1 MPGLASTRSLPHPW
15 GAIGAALGSAV
26 LFVLALTVG
35 LILHVNLPAARR
47 FATHELNSAL
57 ATEFKG
63 KLTLERLATLHI
75 DGASGIDV
83 TVSAPDGTTVV
94 VARGLSARIRP
105 IALVKSLLRGS
116 GDLDIDVFAIDVQF
130 LDVDLDADEAGALK
144 LATTFELLKPS
155 TTPGGGRVLHL
166 GLYDITVRHALVHG
180 HMKGV
185 PPIDAELDG
194 LRGTLRV
201 DGHRVAVDVSHVAL
215 LSRGMPQGA
224 NPRGAVEAHVLVPSK
239 TGRSLGL
246 DGSFD
251 GTVGDIPATAKAAF
265 DGNRLDAVL
274 DVPEVS
280 DERVRALV
288 AQAPVYRPISAHVE
302 AHGDLA
308 RLHATAEV
316 AMAPSELRAEGDLVL
331 EGTFGATIG
340 IDLRNVDLQGLSP
353 PAPHST
359 LALHADVQLDAKSGG
374 MLAGRFTAN
383 VAGGDIGGEIVP
395 GGAFRGDFEQ
405 KEPSSNAG
413 SGGVEVKIEGTV
425 SEPGAPIQVRADVRT
440 DVPAP
445 RVDFDVSTHVVRL
458 SDVRRWSGLGPGG
471 GELGVHGA
479 IVLGATPSFDAALA
493 GSVEGLAHGT
503 AHMEKGQLA
512 AHAFGSFTNPE
523 VDATL
528 DADGVR
534 IARYKFHHAHVTT
547 AGRIHSERVTIVL
560 EGEGSPNL
568 RASATIGISGAP
580 TFEDVDADL
589 SRGSRALHASATR
602 VKVDATGVAVTGA
615 SITGIGEPVHASVD
629 TRRGSL
635 VLQGTSKGVDLGALG
650 YLLGFEDKLRS
661 GRLAFAVDLAARRDG
676 ADGSATVDLDH
687 GSFAGLDDVS
697 GHIETRMQG
706 RKVTGTVKTSVG
718 DVGTLDVSRMK
729 LDVGGKGPLEADSW
743 RRTWGVLQIDGQ
755 LDLAKAAALLPP
767 NTLPVSKLAGRLT
780 LQGALRRDDESDVTP
795 DVALTLKTSGL
806 RFAPRGGPDEMRNG
820 TIVVVAPPWE
830 SSGIDVQLDVR
841 ADGDSGFAEIAAR
854 LVDKEGIIVSLDA
867 KSAGVPYE
875 RLFASDV
882 AAELLKDI
890 PVSAVIVVPPRKL
903 DHLPDLLKPAGASGD
918 AEARVAIEGTFHK
931 PSIDATAKT
940 HSVKFDRSPLTGGLN
955 ADLTAKYDGAAADL
969 AIDARSSRNG
979 IVHATARVNAK
990 VDDMLS
996 KKAGP
1001 MPWDASAKATFERF
1015 PLGSIAGMSDRD
1027 VRGQMSGRIELT
1039 DWHKD
1044 ARAILD
1050 LDLANLRVGAQTF
1063 QTGKVKVTLDGHS
1076 FDASA
1081 RLERADAV
1089 ASATANVG
1097 TIWGGNLAP
1106 SVDPAGSSDA
1116 AFQARHFP
1124 AAILTPFAEG
1134 ILDELEGTIDAD
1146 AHVALRP
1153 NEKATMQGSVV
1164 LRNGTV
1170 ELTAVGEELHGVN
1183 AKVVFSPDG
1192 VVRLESLTAFGTSGK
1207 LTASGE
1213 ARMDGLHL
1221 VGAEAVLNIP
1231 KGDAMPL
1238 ALQGASLGSVYGQL
1252 ALKAIASPDHKA
1264 LNVKIDAESLHIEL
1278 PEASS
1283 HSVEDLDAAEP
1294 GTHVGIYASP
1304 DRFVLLPLDEFDAE
1318 QALEV
1323 PTKSSNTLTVDVH
1336 LGQNVEI
1343 QRGTDLKVDLD
1354 GDLTAKTGD
1363 PTEVTGQIRLKG
1375 GKLDVQGKSFEIE
1388 RGTMTFL
1395 GDSANPELN
1404 VTASWTAGDGTRVY
1418 ADYVGPLKTGK
1429 VILRSEPARPQ
1440 NEILALILF
1449 GSADGL
1455 QPAPSSGGSQTDS
1468 AAKAGTA
1475 VGGFA
1480 TAGLTKGLN
1489 KLTGMEITAKV
1500 DTSGANAKP
1509 EVAVQIARDI
1519 SLQIA
1524 VVVGNIAPGTN
1535 PDTTYATIDWR
1546 FFKDWS
1552 LETTFG
1558 SAGTSIADVVWQHRY

>member
-1 MPGLASTRSLPHPW
+1 
-15 GAIGAALGSAV
+15 
-26 LFVLALTVG
+26 
-35 LILHVNLPAARR
+35 
-47 FATHELNSAL
+47 
-57 ATEFKG
+57 
-63 KLTLERLATLHI
+63 
-75 DGASGIDV
+75 
-83 TVSAPDGTTVV
+83 
-94 VARGLSARIRP
+94 
-105 IALVKSLLRGS
+105 
-116 GDLDIDVFAIDVQF
+116 
-130 LDVDLDADEAGALK
+130 
-144 LATTFELLKPS
+144 
-155 TTPGGGRVLHL
+155 
-166 GLYDITVRHALVHG
+166 
-180 HMKGV
+180 
-185 PPIDAELDG
+185 
-194 LRGTLRV
+194 
-201 DGHRVAVDVSHVAL
+201 
-215 LSRGMPQGA
+215 
-224 NPRGAVEAHVLVPSK
+224 
-239 TGRSLGL
+239 
-246 DGSFD
+246 
-251 GTVGDIPATAKAAF
+251 
-265 DGNRLDAVL
+265 
-274 DVPEVS
+274 
-280 DERVRALV
+280 
-288 AQAPVYRPISAHVE
+288 
-302 AHGDLA
+302 
-308 RLHATAEV
+308 
-316 AMAPSELRAEGDLVL
+316 MAPSELRAEGDLVL

-340 IDLRNVDLQGLSP
+340 IDLRNVDLQALSP

-359 LALHADVQLDAKSGG
+359 LALHADVQLDARSGG
-374 MLAGRFTAN
+374 MLAGRFTTS
-383 VAGGDIGGEIVP
+383 VAGGEIGGEVVP
-395 GGAFRGDFEQ
+395 GGAFDGDFEQ
-405 KEPSSNAG
+405 KEPSRNG
-413 SGGVEVKIEGTV
+413 SSQGGVEVKIEGTV
-425 SEPGAPIQVRADVRT
+425 AEPGAPVEVRADVRT
-440 DVPAP
+440 DAPAP
-445 RVDFDVSTHVVRL
+445 RVDFDVSSHVVRL
-458 SDVRRWSGLGPGG
+458 SEVRRWNGLGPGG
-471 GELGVHGA
+471 GDLRVQGA
-479 IVLGATPSFDAALA
+479 ITLGATPSVDAALA
-493 GSVEGLAHGT
+493 GSVEGLAYAG
-503 AHMEKGQLA
+503 ARLEKGHLA

-528 DADGVR
+528 EADGVQ
-534 IARYKFHHAHVTT
+534 ITRYKFRHARVTT
-547 AGRIHSERVTIVL
+547 AGRLYAERVTIGL
-560 EGEGSPNL
+560 EGDGAPNL
-568 RASATIGISGAP
+568 RASATIGISAAP
-580 TFEDVDADL
+580 TFENVDADL
-589 SRGSRALHASATR
+589 SRGPHALHASASR
-602 VKVDATGVAVTGA
+602 VKVDHTGVAVAGA
-615 SITGIGEPVHASVD
+615 SITGVGEPIRASLD

-743 RRTWGVLQIDGQ
+743 RRTWGVLQINGQ

-820 TIVVVAPPWE
+820 TIVVATPPWE

-890 PVSAVIVVPPRKL
+890 PVSAVIVVPARKL

-918 AEARVAIEGTFHK
+918 AEARVAIEGTFRK
-931 PSIDATAKT
+931 PTIDATAKT

-955 ADLTAKYDGAAADL
+955 ADLTAKYDGATADL

-979 IVHATARVNAK
+979 VVHATARVNAK

-996 KKAGP
+996 HP
-1001 MPWDASAKATFERF
+1001 VPWDASAKATFERF
-1015 PLGSIAGMSDRD
+1015 PLGSIVGMSDRD
-1027 VRGQMSGRIELT
+1027 VRGQMSGRVELT

-1044 ARAILD
+1044 ARAIVD

-1063 QTGKVKVTLDGHS
+1063 RRGKVKVTLDGHS
-1076 FDASA
+1076 FGASA

-1097 TIWGGNLAP
+1097 TIWGANLAP

-1116 AFQARHFP
+1116 SFQARHFP

-1164 LRNGTV
+1164 LRDGVV

-1183 AKVVFSPDG
+1183 AKVVFAPDG
-1192 VVRLESLTAFGTSGK
+1192 IVRLESLTAFGTSGK

-1231 KGDAMPL
+1231 KGDAMPF
-1238 ALQGASLGSVYGQL
+1238 ALQGASLGSVYGKL
-1252 ALKAIASPDHKA
+1252 ALKAIGSPDHKA
-1264 LNVKIDAESLHIEL
+1264 LSVKIDAESLHIDL

-1354 GDLTAKTGD
+1354 GDLTAKIGD
-1363 PTEVTGQIRLKG
+1363 PTEVTGQIHLRS

-1388 RGTMTFL
+1388 KGTVTFL

-1455 QPAPSSGGSQTDS
+1455 QPAPSAGGSQTDS
-1468 AAKAGTA
+1468 ATKAGAA

-1480 TAGLTKGLN
+1480 TAGLSKGLN
-1489 KLTGMEITAKV
+1489 KLTGMQISAKV
-1500 DTSGANAKP
+1500 DTSGTTTKP
-1509 EVAVQIARDI
+1509 EVAVQIAKDI
-1519 SLQIA
+1519 SLQVA
-1524 VVVGNIAPGTN
+1524 VVLGTLPITN

-1558 SAGTSIADVVWQHRY
+1558 DKGTSIADVVWQHRY